1 MISERRNILF
11 FSVTKIVYVQNSAS
25 KRSSEIVKLIT
36 HKNRTKKLYVN
47 LWDNDVLSKTITH
60 LPDF

>member
-25 KRSSEIVKLIT
+25 KRSSEIVKLIIYE
-36 HKNRTKKLYVN
+36 NRAINMLFYG
-47 LWDNDVLSKTITH
+47 ITMVP
-60 LPDF
+60 LKRLLI